1 MVGTLLGVVGRR
13 VWGQHRGGAG
23 ILKAEAA
30 LESEERKAFWP
41 PCLETLM
48 ACSSPN
54 EPLCLWFQ
62 LFWCLAPCLQLS
74 RRMLEVKTFS
84 LGPPS

>member
-1 MVGTLLGVVGRR
+1 MVDTFLGVVGHR

-41 PCLETLM
+41 PCLETLT

-54 EPLCLWFQ
+54 EPLRENTHTHINNKPEERL
-62 LFWCLAPCLQLS
+62 
-74 RRMLEVKTFS
+74 
-84 LGPPS
+84 